1 MSRGILKTQ
10 FIHIYLLFLIR
21 ILKPK
26 NHSQFFVNLGRIVAM
41 RIPNK
46 RKAAGRK
53 KNRLMVLIECVIMV
67 FFIML
72 WIFYPNTVV
81 RNLTITLNPEE
92 NRIVYY
98 VPGNLISAEVSSD
111 QVTYELK
118 TEEYENGNILSVS
131 INAEHTSSDLNA
143 LLTVTYQYSGPA
155 AGRQLKFTQEMLPIQ
170 WAREYSAYQY
180 PDYAQGYYFASLQ
193 KGETGAGHYRVGE
206 VSDDSI
212 KMLFLY
218 IAVGAFVVLCLDPS
232 RSQPKTDMTQ
242 RKRHP
247 CYMELNRFIEEY
259 VQNYDER
266 DIPAKYTSWVK
277 RRIQIHNII
286 QNCLC
291 RLLIFFPVT
300 GGLIFHASILHV
312 IIYELIFL
320 CLWLISCII
329 CVWSSLRL
337 KNKNISNLFQTRPC
351 LAIWCEYKL
360 RNFAGDEYRWSIAAL
375 TFPAYMTKN
384 QTFVESA
391 FMADRIWKLYHRK
404 NKGIYHLQYH
414 YIQFCNFHYLG
425 NEFIAQY
432 HLEMINTEL
441 NNVPRVFIYKKYY
454 AAVQRK
460 VDLILDD
467 AP

>member
-53 KNRLMVLIECVIMV
+53 KNRLMVLIECVIMI

-118 TEEYENGNILSVS
+118 TEEY
-131 INAEHTSSDLNA
+131 
-143 LLTVTYQYSGPA
+143 
-155 AGRQLKFTQEMLPIQ
+155 
-170 WAREYSAYQY
+170 
-180 PDYAQGYYFASLQ
+180 
-193 KGETGAGHYRVGE
+193 
-206 VSDDSI
+206 
-212 KMLFLY
+212 
-218 IAVGAFVVLCLDPS
+218 
-232 RSQPKTDMTQ
+232 
-242 RKRHP
+242 
-247 CYMELNRFIEEY
+247 

-286 QNCLC
+286 QNCFC

-300 GGLIFHASILHV
+300 GGLVFHASILHV
-312 IIYELIFL
+312 IIYELVFL
-320 CLWLISCII
+320 SLWLISFSI
-329 CVWSSLRL
+329 CLGSSLRI
-337 KNKNISNLFQTRPC
+337 KYNNISNLFQTRPC

-391 FMADRIWKLYHRK
+391 FLADRIWELYHRK

-460 VDLILDD
+460 VNLILDD